1 MKVVNNQKASA
12 KTYILND
19 LRSNLTNI
27 GKEKAELQNT
37 ASLIQ
42 NLTQSSYLRVDQ
54 ELIGYCSRASEELE
68 HALSLLQDALASARE
83 LDTTEEI
90 PE

>member
-42 NLTQSSYLRVDQ
+42 NLTQSSYLRLDQ
-54 ELIGYCSRASEELE
+54 ELTGYCSRASEELE

-83 LDTTEEI
+83 LDTMEEI
-90 PE
+90 PD

>member
-1 MKVVNNQKASA
+1 MRVVNSRKATA
-12 KTYILND
+12 KTYIIND
-19 LRSNLTNI
+19 LRSNMTNV
-27 GKEKAELQNT
+27 GKEKSELQNT

-54 ELIGYCSRASEELE
+54 ELAGYCSRTSEELGR
-68 HALSLLQDALASARE
+68 ALSLLQDALAAARE

-90 PE
+90 PD

>member
-1 MKVVNNQKASA
+1 MRVVNNQKASA
-12 KTYILND
+12 KTYIIND
-19 LRSNLTNI
+19 LRSNLTNL
-27 GKEKAELQNT
+27 GHEKSELQNT

-54 ELIGYCSRASEELE
+54 EMGGYCSQASEQLDR
-68 HALSLLQDALASARE
+68 AMSLLKEALEAARE

-90 PE
+90 PD